1 MARIKTFAGA
11 IAPAKKEDNLLLLG
25 TIPFS
30 GNKFLMDLFEKVHER
45 KEQGFDPNPMF
56 IEHRNIPYG
65 GHAINWIFDK
75 FQLNVNNQLLEVV
88 GTINPVGFDN
98 NNYQQ
103 VVVLVDGKISAR
115 IRRGWR
121 DSGHSVE
128 IQNHHEFFKDLFNL
142 KENAITAHSIS
153 KGGESTTVDLNV
165 YRSGNNLI
173 IEHVPFT
180 VHTWMKDELL
190 PSTLKQI
197 LELFWADLDWS
208 STPLQGMI
216 IEDDYFKRSGML
228 LVGSRTAV
236 AVIDKFNSFILL
248 FVKGEIYGR
257 SYGRDEQWFHLD
269 KDLEHWIKG
278 LPKEGD
284 LTKYLSSINEE
295 GYEKALDSIKELF
308 NCIEEYK
315 RGSEDLERC
324 NQLPTERLH
333 LEDHSSIFSMLRKGT
348 GKDSWE
354 IPFSWGTD
362 MQGKLLVASVAKS
375 FLKENWKDKAV
386 YFRGTFRCEAP
397 NEKTFF
403 KGDINIEDVLTDQA
417 PLIQTVE
424 INGENNPWRRALYTR
439 GGYIY
444 ANVPDFGIVILDN
457 NGPDHRSTFEMPHI
471 DWHRTFKV
479 NQDLKLSDL
488 LAGKVYCWL
497 DGDHMSDDQH
507 SLIKTSVWLADYIN
521 SSKEL

>member
-1 MARIKTFAGA
+1 
-11 IAPAKKEDNLLLLG
+11 
-25 TIPFS
+25 
-30 GNKFLMDLFEKVHER
+30 
-45 KEQGFDPNPMF
+45 
-56 IEHRNIPYG
+56 
-65 GHAINWIFDK
+65 
-75 FQLNVNNQLLEVV
+75 
-88 GTINPVGFDN
+88 
-98 NNYQQ
+98 
-103 VVVLVDGKISAR
+103 
-115 IRRGWR
+115 
-121 DSGHSVE
+121 
-128 IQNHHEFFKDLFNL
+128 
-142 KENAITAHSIS
+142 
-153 KGGESTTVDLNV
+153 
-165 YRSGNNLI
+165 
-173 IEHVPFT
+173 
-180 VHTWMKDELL
+180 
-190 PSTLKQI
+190 
-197 LELFWADLDWS
+197 
-208 STPLQGMI
+208 
-216 IEDDYFKRSGML
+216 ML

-248 FVKGEIYGR
+248 FVKGEIYCR

-348 GKDSWE
+348 GKDFPG

-386 YFRGTFRCEAP
+386 YFRGTFRREAP

-417 PLIQTVE
+417 PLVFL
-424 INGENNPWRRALYTR
+424 NFS
-439 GGYIY
+439 IY
-444 ANVPDFGIVILDN
+444 V
-457 NGPDHRSTFEMPHI
+457 
-471 DWHRTFKV
+471 
-479 NQDLKLSDL
+479 
-488 LAGKVYCWL
+488 
-497 DGDHMSDDQH
+497 
-507 SLIKTSVWLADYIN
+507 SL
-521 SSKEL
+521 